1 MSSRNDNT
9 RAQALV
15 RLPYETPV
23 ADESLLP
30 LQEEVDAIV
39 RKARDREPSET
50 ADVVSPVID
59 DIARAYFRYVHRRQL
74 ARLKA
79 LR

>member
-15 RLPYETPV
+15 RLQYETPV

-30 LQEEVDAIV
+30 LQKEVDAIV

-50 ADVVSPVID
+50 GDVVSPVID
-59 DIARAYFRYVHRRQL
+59 DIARAYFQYAHRRQL

-79 LR
+79 PR